1 VRREAFCARCVC
13 ECLFRGGHLLL
24 ALVALV
30 GSQMRVAAT
39 CAPASATLWGAAA
52 AAAVLLSLPGAAA
65 QSSTSCYPGT
75 NAQGVSYCGLS
86 GGYYRCC
93 TNGATCSGG
102 SSFNCSSAPLG
113 AGDIGGIIA
122 GVLSMI
128 LSAVY
133 WYFCCRGLCCGIS
146 CGGAP
151 QTRARPMM
159 ASSIS
164 VVLPT
169 GEVVVCNP
177 INAAAS
183 AAAAQAAAQGAP
195 FEAVTPPPSPP
206 DSPRTTRLKIEEMAG
221 LPPPPTIY
229 LVSSTTPAPGQHFQ
243 PANGRA

>member
-1 VRREAFCARCVC
+1 MPLAP
-13 ECLFRGGHLLL
+13 FRGGHLLL
-24 ALVALV
+24 ALVALVALV

-75 NAQGVSYCGLS
+75 NAQGVSYCGLR

-128 LSAVY
+128 LLPRLVL
-133 WYFCCRGLCCGIS
+133 WHLLWWC
-146 CGGAP
+146 P
-151 QTRARPMM
+151 TEM